1 MADFEVV
8 VGSFCVVQFISPPD
22 EAEAFAVDVSLCVCV
37 CVCACVHVCV
47 RVCVHMYILY
57 VHVMIQCTHKYVYS
71 LVQAMS
77 VSEVCGHVVCPSV
90 CT

>member
-37 CVCACVHVCV
+37 CVCVRACVHVCV
-47 RVCVHMYILY
+47 RVCVHMY
-57 VHVMIQCTHKYVYS
+57 VYT
-71 LVQAMS
+71 VRTCDDPVYTQ
-77 VSEVCGHVVCPSV
+77 VCIFLGASDVCI
-90 CT
+90 